1 MRLLIRAVSLAG
13 KPLTQAITGV
23 FDDRGGI
30 IGRSET
36 CTLMLPDPER
46 HISRAQAEVTCGER
60 GYTIRN
66 ISHAN
71 PIVLN
76 GRAVPA
82 GRSALLAEGDELQVG
97 SYLLAVNLT
106 SSALTG
112 APAGARPGTTVGL
125 AGTAPRPAVPAP
137 APAPAPAAMADPFA
151 GLDLPP
157 PLPPAPPPGAAPP
170 GRPTAPSSDPFAAL
184 WGSSG
189 FGGLP
194 AADTVAPA
202 TTVTPMPSPLPPAPA
217 RPAEVPWTEL
227 LSTPATPTRPPAA
240 PPAPFAAPD
249 LGIGGMAPALPSAGL
264 DDLFGLTSDVK
275 GSDAVDQFLKA
286 SAPPAAVSGP
296 AGAGGVSLDPLAMF
310 APAAPAAPVAP
321 VHVDRTP
328 EIHAAM
334 PLPRAA
340 VPASPVPVPAP
351 VTAPEPAPVAADG
364 DTAALWRAFCEGA
377 GLDAPPAGGLT
388 PERMRVIGAMLRH
401 GIDGTMKLIA
411 ARAATKVEL
420 HAQVTMIQPRNNN
433 PLKFSP
439 DARVAIGQLLQP
451 PLRGFL
457 GGPDAIEQAMDDLL
471 GHAFGTMAGMRAALD
486 GVLDRFAP
494 DQLEAKLTRQSV
506 FDSLL
511 PMHRRARLWELYLQH
526 YQSVRED
533 AREDFHALFGKAFL
547 QAYEEQ
553 LDRLDASR
561 QPDAGRP

>member
-76 GRAVPA
+76 GRAIPA

-97 SYLLAVNLT
+97 SYLLAISLT
-106 SSALTG
+106 SSAVTG
-112 APAGARPGTTVGL
+112 APVGTRPGTTVGL
-125 AGTAPRPAVPAP
+125 AGAAPRAAVTASPPAP
-137 APAPAPAAMADPFA
+137 AVMADPFA

-157 PLPPAPPPGAAPP
+157 PLSPAPPPPPGAALP
-170 GRPTAPSSDPFAAL
+170 GRPAAGSDPFAAL

-194 AADTVAPA
+194 TADTVAPA
-202 TTVTPMPSPLPPAPA
+202 PVPPVPSPRPPAPA

-227 LSTPATPTRPPAA
+227 LATPVTPARPPAS
-240 PPAPFAAPD
+240 PSAPFDTPD
-249 LGIGGMAPALPSAGL
+249 LGIGGLAPALPSAGL

-286 SAPPAAVSGP
+286 SAPPVAASGP
-296 AGAGGVSLDPLAMF
+296 VAGGASLDPLAMF

-334 PLPRAA
+334 PLPRA
-340 VPASPVPVPAP
+340 PVPVPA
-351 VTAPEPAPVAADG
+351 VAPAVVPAPTPTPAPAPVAMDG
-364 DTAALWRAFCEGA
+364 DTAALWRAFCDGA
-377 GLDAPPAGGLT
+377 GLESEPAGGLT

-439 DARVAIGQLLQP
+439 DARVAIEQLLQP

-457 GGPDAIEQAMDDLL
+457 GGPEAIEQAMDDLL